1 MIRNIHK
8 ASGTAN
14 ASNTTTTGAATTT
27 SSAPSGGQIAGQ
39 VVGTAVTEGVD
50 LASGILSGGWS
61 YLIDAVVGVFNGAF
75 GMITSISN
83 TRNTNSAN
91 TEQLYWLKAREG
103 NDETYKNTGFYII
116 IGLAIIALT
125 IIIILNNHKKS

>member
-14 ASNTTTTGAATTT
+14 ASTTTPGATTTT
-27 SSAPSGGQIAGQ
+27 SSAPTGGQIAGQ
-39 VVGTAVTEGVD
+39 VVGTAVTEGVG

>member
-14 ASNTTTTGAATTT
+14 ASNTTTPGAATTT
-27 SSAPSGGQIAGQ
+27 TSAPSGGQIAGQ
-39 VVGTAVTEGVD
+39 VVGTAATEGVS
-50 LASGILSGGWS
+50 LASGIMSGGWS
-61 YLIDAVVGVFNGAF
+61 FLIDAVVGVFNGAF

-116 IGLAIIALT
+116 IGLAIIAVT

>member
-1 MIRNIHK
+1 MIRNFHK
-8 ASGTAN
+8 ATDDIASSAIQAGGSIASPAIGAANPLGWVDSVAN
-14 ASNTTTTGAATTT
+14 AVAD
-27 SSAPSGGQIAGQ
+27 I
-39 VVGTAVTEGVD
+39 
-50 LASGILSGGWS
+50 
-61 YLIDAVVGVFNGAF
+61 FNGLF
-75 GMITSISN
+75 DLGK

-116 IGLAIIALT
+116 IGLAIIALS

>member
-1 MIRNIHK
+1 MIRNIYK

-14 ASNTTTTGAATTT
+14 ASNTTTPGAATTT
-27 SSAPSGGQIAGQ
+27 TSAPSGGEIAGQ
-39 VVGTAVTEGVD
+39 VVGTAVTEGAN
-50 LASGILSGGWS
+50 LASGIMSGGWS
-61 YLIDAVVGVFNGAF
+61 FLVDAVVGVFNSAF

>member
-14 ASNTTTTGAATTT
+14 ASNTTTPGAVTTT
-27 SSAPSGGQIAGQ
+27 TSAPSGGEIAGQ
-39 VVGTAVTEGVD
+39 VVGTAVTEGVS
-50 LASGILSGGWS
+50 LASGIMSGGWS
-61 YLIDAVVGVFNGAF
+61 FLIDAVVGVFNGAF

-116 IGLAIIALT
+116 IGLAIIAVT

>member
-8 ASGTAN
+8 TSGTAN
-14 ASNTTTTGAATTT
+14 AANTTTGTTT
-27 SSAPSGGQIAGQ
+27 PTTTPSNGQVAGQ
-39 VVGTAVTEGVD
+39 VAGTAVTEGMN
-50 LASGILSGGWS
+50 LASDIMSGGWS
-61 YLIDAVVGVFNGAF
+61 FLIDAVVDVFNSAF
-75 GMITSISN
+75 GMITNISN

-116 IGLAIIALT
+116 IGIAIIAVT
-125 IIIILNNHKKS
+125 IIIIFNNKKS

>member
-8 ASGTAN
+8 ASGITN
-14 ASNTTTTGAATTT
+14 ASNTTTPSPATSTT
-27 SSAPSGGQIAGQ
+27 SAPSDGQIAGQ
-39 VVGTAVTEGVD
+39 VASTAVTEGAN
-50 LASGILSGGWS
+50 LASGIMSGGWS
-61 YLIDAVVGVFNGAF
+61 FLIDAIVGVFYSAF
-75 GMITSISN
+75 GMITRIYN

>member
-14 ASNTTTTGAATTT
+14 ASNTTTPGATTT
-27 SSAPSGGQIAGQ
+27 TTSAPSGGQITGQ
-39 VVGTAVTEGVD
+39 VVGTAITEGAS
-50 LASGILSGGWS
+50 LASGITSGGWS
-61 YLIDAVVGVFNGAF
+61 FLIDAVVGVFNGVF

-116 IGLAIIALT
+116 IGLAIIAVT

>member
-8 ASGTAN
+8 ASGTTN

-39 VVGTAVTEGVD
+39 VVGTAVTEGVG

>member
-14 ASNTTTTGAATTT
+14 ASNTTTPGTTTTT
-27 SSAPSGGQIAGQ
+27 SSAPTGGQIAGE
-39 VVGTAVTEGVD
+39 VVGTAVTEGVG

-61 YLIDAVVGVFNGAF
+61 FLIDAVVGVFNGAF

-116 IGLAIIALT
+116 IGLAIIAVT

>member
-14 ASNTTTTGAATTT
+14 PSNTTTPGAATTT
-27 SSAPSGGQIAGQ
+27 TSAPSGSQIAGE
-39 VVGTAVTEGVD
+39 VVGTAVTEGVS
-50 LASGILSGGWS
+50 LASGIMSGGWS
-61 YLIDAVVGVFNGAF
+61 FLIDAVVGVFNGAF
-75 GMITSISN
+75 GMMSSISN

-116 IGLAIIALT
+116 IGLAIIAVT
-125 IIIILNNHKKS
+125 IIIILNNYKKS